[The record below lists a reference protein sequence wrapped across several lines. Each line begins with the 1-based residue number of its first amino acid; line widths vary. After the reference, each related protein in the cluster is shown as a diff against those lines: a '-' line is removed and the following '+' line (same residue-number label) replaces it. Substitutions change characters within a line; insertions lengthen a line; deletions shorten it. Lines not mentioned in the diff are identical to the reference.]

1 MSKKE
6 RKISTENS
14 IIEEYI
20 QELQQNEKR
29 QKEILASP
37 EYIEQ
42 LFGYFEK
49 HDCVNKSVSLENETS
64 IIKDL
69 SLFFE
74 IVDAYAKKNM
84 LKNYADSDFVDKI
97 YYISYSGIV
106 ACIMHKDIHYGG
118 EVSIKRCNP
127 IPHDVEIVPFADIMA
142 GKVSSFLL
150 ERVEAK
156 EQFEKDFGNFLRDVA
171 KTGISLEEAIEYV
184 NELIGEKQW
193 DNLRDNLR

>member
-6 RKISTENS
+6 RKSNTRNL
-14 IIEEYI
+14 IIEECL
-20 QELQQNEKR
+20 QEMQQKENRK
-29 QKEILASP
+29 KEILASP

-42 LFGYFEK
+42 LFRCFEK

-84 LKNYADSDFVDKI
+84 LKNYADSDFFDKI

-106 ACIMHKDIHYGG
+106 VCIMHQDIHYGG
-118 EVSIKRCNP
+118 EVAIKRCNP